1 MNVEFLLDFI
11 NPIVMGICLCYGYAI
26 KTAFEKIPNKYIP
39 LCMLILG
46 CILSC
51 VITMKVDA
59 VTVLSGMISGLAS
72 TGCYELLR
80 NLINGGN

>member
-1 MNVEFLLDFI
+1 MNVDFLLDFI
-11 NPIVMGICLCYGYAI
+11 NPIIMGICLCIGYAI
-26 KTAFEKIPNKYIP
+26 KTAFDRIPNKYIP

-46 CILSC
+46 TVLS
-51 VITMKVDA
+51 VLVVGKFDA
-59 VTVLSGMISGLAS
+59 VTILSGMISGLAS